1 MKRLVVGLI
10 AVCLLPLSSIASE
23 HQDLGKW
30 FITKEVNKLTDKVDY
45 FAVLSPEG
53 GDGALVLRCVN
64 DTTEAYLATDEY
76 LGGGDYTKVTFRI
89 DKQNAITENWVMGG
103 SNDTA
108 FSPIPVKFIKKI
120 YGKQNIVIGYK
131 PYGKTQVIAEFKI
144 NHINE
149 VAKEISEACNWK
161 L

>member
-1 MKRLVVGLI
+1 RFYQYPCLIRNVVTCHHLFPVLKTVQMI
-10 AVCLLPLSSIASE
+10 ILSICIKGHS
-23 HQDLGKW
+23 
-30 FITKEVNKLTDKVDY
+30 
-45 FAVLSPEG
+45 
-53 GDGALVLRCVN
+53 LVLRCGN
-64 DTTEAYLATDEY
+64 NTTEAYLATDEY

-108 FSPIPVKFIKKI
+108 FAPIPVKFIKKI
-120 YGKQNIVIGYK
+120 YGKQNIIIGYK
-131 PYGKTQVIAEFKI
+131 PYGKTQIIAEFKI

-149 VAKEISEACNWK
+149 VAKKVSEACGWK